1 MRKVAVNGGCCR
13 GSNSLDHLVQRGGSA
28 SKAFIMPKL
37 GTREG
42 RRCVT
47 RGLNIRGGNDGVS
60 LSRSAAW
67 NIKGGNCRRSRPVRQ
82 GCEPESL
89 SEPEK
94 VARLAFPRPLEG
106 SSRRRCSVV
115 VESLAKESV

>member
-1 MRKVAVNGGCCR
+1 M
-13 GSNSLDHLVQRGGSA
+13 LE
-28 SKAFIMPKL
+28 L
-37 GTREG
+37 GTRGG

-60 LSRSAAW
+60 LSCSAAW
-67 NIKGGNCRRSRPVRQ
+67 NIKWGTCRRSRPVRR
-82 GCEPESL
+82 GCGPESL

-106 SSRRRCSVV
+106 SSRRRCPVV
-115 VESLAKESV
+115 VESLAEEPL